1 MACQDVECPLECM
14 FGPRG
19 EDMFGPRGFPGLGEI
34 SPSNPSII
42 TAPSRNMGPNNMMP
56 NGIGGVHN
64 PVHAESSCLTDPE
77 GSADWTPQPT
87 DPPPAACTA
96 DPALPQSAASAD
108 KAAAELPAA
117 AHYCST
123 RPEAR
128 RPKQQIGSLQNQIT
142 AQQAQ
147 YLKNQQPQQQSSPNL
162 LLENN
167 GPWSNAHGSDAGSGE
182 KPTNTNT
189 SEKDNFGIPEFVMGK
204 VCKGTARTTLTPA
217 SVAPAAVTTVEN
229 SLGFTS
235 SAWSFNTATTK
246 ETSSTAPKEPQG
258 QRAQVRP
265 ILQLWAKTCGGQLT
279 TKETS

>member
-1 MACQDVECPLECM
+1 MVATVACQDVECPQRACLVLVEEM
-14 FGPRG
+14 FGPR
-19 EDMFGPRGFPGLGEI
+19 DFPGPGLCHLYPGEI
-34 SPSNPSII
+34 PPSNPSMVSNPFSQHGTKQYNAQWNWQARGAQSPAS
-42 TAPSRNMGPNNMMP
+42 TAQWS
-56 NGIGGVHN
+56 
-64 PVHAESSCLTDPE
+64 PVHVAAESACPTDPD

-182 KPTNTNT
+182 KPTNTST
-189 SEKDNFGIPEFVMGK
+189 SEEDNFPEFVLAK
-204 VCKGTARTTLTPA
+204 AREEL
-217 SVAPAAVTTVEN
+217 
-229 SLGFTS
+229 
-235 SAWSFNTATTK
+235 
-246 ETSSTAPKEPQG
+246 
-258 QRAQVRP
+258 
-265 ILQLWAKTCGGQLT
+265 
-279 TKETS
+279 